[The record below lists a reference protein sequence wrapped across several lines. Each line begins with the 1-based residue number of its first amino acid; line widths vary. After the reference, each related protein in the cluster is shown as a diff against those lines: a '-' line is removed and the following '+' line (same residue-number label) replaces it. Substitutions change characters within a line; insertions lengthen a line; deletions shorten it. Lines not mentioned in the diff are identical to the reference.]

1 MYPEKNESRSKT
13 VKNSLQAG
21 FHKTE
26 FEYKAV
32 LGRRNIKKRRVQKST
47 RLFFMFLLTVL
58 PLHDVVLV
66 RAAFFPQHF
75 FVTDRKELLPQ

>member
-1 MYPEKNESRSKT
+1 MYLEKSESRSKT

-32 LGRRNIKKRRVQKST
+32 LGRRNIKR
-47 RLFFMFLLTVL
+47 
-58 PLHDVVLV
+58 DVYEKVHV
-66 RAAFFPQHF
+66 SFYISVDSASIA
-75 FVTDRKELLPQ
+75 